1 MAAFATLGLVTSC
14 NQDDS
19 ESTKYSNN
27 EIGVH
32 ASLGDNTT
40 RAVETTISNLGS
52 FTLNTFQDGEDNYM
66 RDVKY
71 SSTDGSTW
79 TTEAGK
85 FFWPVEG
92 DLHFYG
98 YAPETP
104 GQSGTFKI
112 DKDAQTLT
120 DFSPNAAA
128 SEQKDFVYT
137 SATGNGSSNGETGID
152 LNFKHALTEI
162 SISAK
167 NSNTAYTV
175 TVSGV
180 RIGNVKT
187 KGTFTFPS
195 TTGTDASWSLSDKT
209 SDKGNYETTWTEGVT
224 LGGDVSTLDESN
236 VPFMIIPQSLT
247 STTKYADG
255 NYIAMKVKITM
266 QGGKVLHDGWAY
278 IGIDTNWEMGKHYVY
293 TLDFSNGAGQDDNG
307 KDIISGKN
315 IKLNVS
321 ITPWNER
328 TVELSQKF
336 ISGTVKDM
344 SSFDIEMRGKKKHIT
359 PDINGNFKCDI
370 TGIDFTNMQAMFQL
384 NKSLTTLDLSQ
395 LNTSNVTN
403 MASMFNR
410 CSSLTT
416 LDLSN
421 WDTRNVTVI
430 NEMFYACNSLKNLDV
445 NHFNTSKIKRFAG
458 MFQGCSSLTAL
469 DLSNWDTSN
478 VKGMENMFEWCESLT
493 TLDLS
498 NFNTSKVN
506 DMDYM
511 FHYCKS
517 LTTLDLSN
525 WDTSNV
531 YSMINMFYAC
541 KSLKN
546 LDVSHFNT
554 NNVGSMFGVFDSCSS
569 LMTLDLSNWDTS
581 KVNSMCNMFYN
592 CASLRTLDLSHF
604 DTRNVTEMSSM
615 FSGCTT
621 LKTLDLS
628 NFDTSKVTDIH
639 GMFQGCSN
647 LTTLD
652 LSNWNTSNVSAIR
665 EMFKD
670 CKKLTT
676 IYVDNCDASTIEK
689 IKSAVKS
696 AGLSEDIVKTRK

>member
-1 MAAFATLGLVTSC
+1 MKKSVIYMAAFATLGLATSC
-14 NQDDS
+14 SQDAL
-19 ESTKYSNN
+19 EGTKFSNN

-52 FTLNTFQDGEDNYM
+52 FTLNTFQDGDDNYM
-66 RDVKY
+66 SNVKY

-162 SISAK
+162 SIGAK

-175 TVSGV
+175 TVTGV

-195 TTGTDASWSLSDKT
+195 TTGTDASWSLSDAS
-209 SDKGNYETTWTEGVT
+209 SDKGNYETSWTEGVT
-224 LGGDVSTLDESN
+224 LGSEVSTLGKSN

-247 STTKYADG
+247 SMTKYADG

-321 ITPWNER
+321 VTVWDKKNSDIPNYICGTCTDDFEIRINGIKRKVTKDKKGQWKYEIRDAIITD
-328 TVELSQKF
+328 LSNLFDDARSIKNVDF
-336 ISGTVKDM
+336 KHIDTSHVTNM
-344 SSFDIEMRGKKKHIT
+344 SSMFSMCWWANIDVSNLNTSKATNLSSMFYYCLNDVKG
-359 PDINGNFKCDI
+359 INN
-370 TGIDFTNMQAMFQL
+370 
-384 NKSLTTLDLSQ
+384 

-403 MASMFNR
+403 MSYMFSR
-410 CSSLTT
+410 SSI
-416 LDLSN
+416 S
-421 WDTRNVTVI
+421 
-430 NEMFYACNSLKNLDV
+430 NLDV
-445 NHFNTSKIKRFAG
+445 SNYDTSNVTDMSGMFKTTGIKSFNLSKWTTSKVANMSY
-458 MFQGCSSLTAL
+458 MFSNNVKIENL

-478 VKGMENMFEWCESLT
+478 VTDMHNMFEECSFLT
-493 TLDLS
+493 I
-498 NFNTSKVN
+498 
-506 DMDYM
+506 
-511 FHYCKS
+511 
-517 LTTLDLSN
+517 LDLSN
-525 WDTSNV
+525 WD
-531 YSMINMFYAC
+531 M
-541 KSLKN
+541 
-546 LDVSHFNT
+546 
-554 NNVGSMFGVFDSCSS
+554 
-569 LMTLDLSNWDTS
+569 
-581 KVNSMCNMFYN
+581 
-592 CASLRTLDLSHF
+592 
-604 DTRNVTEMSSM
+604 RNVT
-615 FSGCTT
+615 
-621 LKTLDLS
+621 
-628 NFDTSKVTDIH
+628 
-639 GMFQGCSN
+639 
-647 LTTLD
+647 
-652 LSNWNTSNVSAIR
+652 NTA
-665 EMFKD
+665 EMFNG
-670 CKKLTT
+670 CPRYIT
-676 IYVDNCDASTIEK
+676 IYVDNCDASTVEK

-696 AGLSEDIVKTRK
+696 AGLSENIVKTRK

>member
-1 MAAFATLGLVTSC
+1 MRIEKITLIINLNFKAKMKKSVIYMAAFATLGLATSC

-32 ASLGDNTT
+32 ASFGDNTT

-66 RDVKY
+66 NNVKY

-128 SEQKDFVYT
+128 SDQKDFVYT

-162 SISAK
+162 SIDAK

-175 TVSGV
+175 TVTGV

-224 LGGDVSTLDESN
+224 LGGEVSKLDASN

-315 IKLNVS
+315 IKLNVTVTAWNKESS
-321 ITPWNER
+321 I
-328 TVELSQKF
+328 L
-336 ISGTVKDM
+336 
-344 SSFDIEMRGKKKHIT
+344 KK
-359 PDINGNFKCDI
+359 
-370 TGIDFTNMQAMFQL
+370 
-384 NKSLTTLDLSQ
+384 
-395 LNTSNVTN
+395 
-403 MASMFNR
+403 
-410 CSSLTT
+410 
-416 LDLSN
+416 
-421 WDTRNVTVI
+421 
-430 NEMFYACNSLKNLDV
+430 
-445 NHFNTSKIKRFAG
+445 
-458 MFQGCSSLTAL
+458 
-469 DLSNWDTSN
+469 
-478 VKGMENMFEWCESLT
+478 
-493 TLDLS
+493 
-498 NFNTSKVN
+498 
-506 DMDYM
+506 
-511 FHYCKS
+511 
-517 LTTLDLSN
+517 
-525 WDTSNV
+525 
-531 YSMINMFYAC
+531 
-541 KSLKN
+541 
-546 LDVSHFNT
+546 
-554 NNVGSMFGVFDSCSS
+554 
-569 LMTLDLSNWDTS
+569 
-581 KVNSMCNMFYN
+581 
-592 CASLRTLDLSHF
+592 
-604 DTRNVTEMSSM
+604 
-615 FSGCTT
+615 
-621 LKTLDLS
+621 
-628 NFDTSKVTDIH
+628 
-639 GMFQGCSN
+639 
-647 LTTLD
+647 
-652 LSNWNTSNVSAIR
+652 
-665 EMFKD
+665 
-670 CKKLTT
+670 
-676 IYVDNCDASTIEK
+676 
-689 IKSAVKS
+689 
-696 AGLSEDIVKTRK
+696 RK

>member
-1 MAAFATLGLVTSC
+1 MKKSVIYMAAFATLGLATSC
-14 NQDDS
+14 SQDAL
-19 ESTKYSNN
+19 EGTKYSNN

-52 FTLNTFQDGEDNYM
+52 FTLNTFQNGEANYM
-66 RDVKY
+66 NNVKY

-162 SISAK
+162 SIDAK

-195 TTGTDASWSLSDKT
+195 TTGTDASWSLSDAS

-224 LGGDVSTLDESN
+224 LGGEVSKLDASN

-321 ITPWNER
+321 VTPWDEKAAA
-328 TVELSQKF
+328 LPQKL
-336 ISGTVKDM
+336 ISGNNNATYL
-344 SSFDIEMRGKKKHIT
+344 FYIT
-359 PDINGNFKCDI
+359 INGEKKTIVPDSNGNWKYDI
-370 TGIDFTNMQAMFQL
+370 TGIDFTNM
-384 NKSLTTLDLSQ
+384 S
-395 LNTSNVTN
+395 
-403 MASMFNR
+403 
-410 CSSLTT
+410 
-416 LDLSN
+416 
-421 WDTRNVTVI
+421 
-430 NEMFYACNSLKNLDV
+430 
-445 NHFNTSKIKRFAG
+445 G
-458 MFQGCSSLTAL
+458 MFESCNT
-469 DLSNWDTSN
+469 LS
-478 VKGMENMFEWCESLT
+478 
-493 TLDLS
+493 
-498 NFNTSKVN
+498 
-506 DMDYM
+506 
-511 FHYCKS
+511 
-517 LTTLDLSN
+517 
-525 WDTSNV
+525 
-531 YSMINMFYAC
+531 
-541 KSLKN
+541 
-546 LDVSHFNT
+546 
-554 NNVGSMFGVFDSCSS
+554 
-569 LMTLDLSNWDTS
+569 
-581 KVNSMCNMFYN
+581 
-592 CASLRTLDLSHF
+592 
-604 DTRNVTEMSSM
+604 
-615 FSGCTT
+615 
-621 LKTLDLS
+621 TLDLS
-628 NFDTSKVTDIH
+628 NFDTSKVKVMYS
-639 GMFQGCSN
+639 MFSGCSFTTLDLSNFDTRNVGDIRNMFASCIN

-652 LSNWNTSNVSAIR
+652 LSNWDMSKVKSTDK
-665 EMFKD
+665 MFYR
-670 CKKLTT
+670 CKNLTT
-676 IYVDNCDASTIEK
+676 IYVDNCDEVTVEK
-689 IKSAVKS
+689 IKSAVKE

>member
-1 MAAFATLGLVTSC
+1 MAAFATLGLATSC
-14 NQDDS
+14 SQDAL
-19 ESTKYSNN
+19 EGTKYSNN

-162 SISAK
+162 SIGAK

-315 IKLNVS
+315 IKLNVTVTAWNKESS
-321 ITPWNER
+321 I
-328 TVELSQKF
+328 L
-336 ISGTVKDM
+336 
-344 SSFDIEMRGKKKHIT
+344 KK
-359 PDINGNFKCDI
+359 
-370 TGIDFTNMQAMFQL
+370 
-384 NKSLTTLDLSQ
+384 
-395 LNTSNVTN
+395 
-403 MASMFNR
+403 
-410 CSSLTT
+410 
-416 LDLSN
+416 
-421 WDTRNVTVI
+421 
-430 NEMFYACNSLKNLDV
+430 
-445 NHFNTSKIKRFAG
+445 
-458 MFQGCSSLTAL
+458 
-469 DLSNWDTSN
+469 
-478 VKGMENMFEWCESLT
+478 
-493 TLDLS
+493 
-498 NFNTSKVN
+498 
-506 DMDYM
+506 
-511 FHYCKS
+511 
-517 LTTLDLSN
+517 
-525 WDTSNV
+525 
-531 YSMINMFYAC
+531 
-541 KSLKN
+541 
-546 LDVSHFNT
+546 
-554 NNVGSMFGVFDSCSS
+554 
-569 LMTLDLSNWDTS
+569 
-581 KVNSMCNMFYN
+581 
-592 CASLRTLDLSHF
+592 
-604 DTRNVTEMSSM
+604 
-615 FSGCTT
+615 
-621 LKTLDLS
+621 
-628 NFDTSKVTDIH
+628 
-639 GMFQGCSN
+639 
-647 LTTLD
+647 
-652 LSNWNTSNVSAIR
+652 
-665 EMFKD
+665 
-670 CKKLTT
+670 
-676 IYVDNCDASTIEK
+676 
-689 IKSAVKS
+689 
-696 AGLSEDIVKTRK
+696 RK

>member
-1 MAAFATLGLVTSC
+1 MKKSVIYMAAFATLGLATSC
-14 NQDDS
+14 SQDAL
-19 ESTKYSNN
+19 EGTKYSNN

-52 FTLNTFQDGEDNYM
+52 FTLNTFQDGDDNYM
-66 RDVKY
+66 SNVKY

-120 DFSPNAAA
+120 DFSPNTAA

-137 SATGNGSSNGETGID
+137 SATGNGSSNSETGID

-162 SISAK
+162 SIGAK

-195 TTGTDASWSLSDKT
+195 TTGTDASWSLSDAT
-209 SDKGNYETTWTEGVT
+209 SDKGNYETSWTDGVT
-224 LGGDVSTLDESN
+224 LGDEVSTLDKSN
-236 VPFMIIPQSLT
+236 VPFMIIPQPLN

-266 QGGKVLHDGWAY
+266 QGGNVLHDGWAY

-307 KDIISGKN
+307 KDIISGKD

-321 ITPWNER
+321 VTPWNEKAAA
-328 TVELSQKF
+328 LPQY
-336 ISGTVKDM
+336 ISGT
-344 SSFDIEMRGKKKHIT
+344 SSKTYPFNIRINGESKTIT
-359 PDINGNFKCDI
+359 PESNGKWKYDI
-370 TGIDFTNMQAMFQL
+370 TGIDFTTMASMFSSLRNEYLTTLDLSNL
-384 NKSLTTLDLSQ
+384 NTSNVTTMEGMFANCRSLTTLDLSNWDTSKVTFMSSMFVDCMS
-395 LNTSNVTN
+395 LTNLDLSNWNTSKVTT
-403 MASMFNR
+403 MASMFSFSESLTTLDLSNWNTSKVTFMR
-410 CSSLTT
+410 NMFRGCSSLTT

-421 WDTRNVTVI
+421 WDTHNVTDM
-430 NEMFYACNSLKNLDV
+430 N
-445 NHFNTSKIKRFAG
+445 
-458 MFQGCSSLTAL
+458 
-469 DLSNWDTSN
+469 
-478 VKGMENMFEWCESLT
+478 NMFSY
-493 TLDLS
+493 S
-498 NFNTSKVN
+498 
-506 DMDYM
+506 
-511 FHYCKS
+511 KS
-517 LTTLDLSN
+517 LT
-525 WDTSNV
+525 
-531 YSMINMFYAC
+531 
-541 KSLKN
+541 
-546 LDVSHFNT
+546 
-554 NNVGSMFGVFDSCSS
+554 
-569 LMTLDLSNWDTS
+569 
-581 KVNSMCNMFYN
+581 
-592 CASLRTLDLSHF
+592 
-604 DTRNVTEMSSM
+604 
-615 FSGCTT
+615 
-621 LKTLDLS
+621 TLDLS
-628 NFDTSKVTDIH
+628 NFDTSKVTDMAE
-639 GMFQGCSN
+639 MFRSCSS

-652 LSNWNTSNVSAIR
+652 LSNWKIQDRTKIAGIFYN
-665 EMFKD
+665 
-670 CKKLTT
+670 CKNLTT
-676 IYVDNCDASTIEK
+676 IYVDNCDAATLET

-696 AGLSEDIVKTRK
+696 ADLSEDIVKTRK

>member
-1 MAAFATLGLVTSC
+1 MAAFATLGLATSC
-14 NQDDS
+14 SQDAL
-19 ESTKYSNN
+19 EGTKYSNN

-162 SISAK
+162 SIGAK

-266 QGGKVLHDGWAY
+266 QGGKVVHDGWAY

-307 KDIISGKN
+307 KDIISGKD

-321 ITPWNER
+321 VTPWNEKAAA
-328 TVELSQKF
+328 LPQKF
-336 ISGTVKDM
+336 ISGTVNNTSPVGIIINTKY
-344 SSFDIEMRGKKKHIT
+344 ILIT
-359 PDINGNFKCDI
+359 PDFNGDWDYDI
-370 TGIDFTNMQAMFQL
+370 TGIDFTRMSSMF
-384 NKSLTTLDLSQ
+384 NGCSSLTTLDVKE
-395 LNTSNVTN
+395 LNTSNITS
-403 MASMFNR
+403 MWSMFRVCQNLTTLDVSHFDTR
-410 CSSLTT
+410 NVTDMSYMFNGCRSLTT

-421 WDTRNVTVI
+421 WDTRNVT
-430 NEMFYACNSLKNLDV
+430 NMG
-445 NHFNTSKIKRFAG
+445 G
-458 MFQGCSSLTAL
+458 MFSYCR
-469 DLSNWDTSN
+469 
-478 VKGMENMFEWCESLT
+478 SLT

-498 NFNTSKVN
+498 NFDTSNVTEIDN
-506 DMDYM
+506 ETGI
-511 FHYCKS
+511 FQGCES
-517 LTTLDLSN
+517 ITTLDLSN
-525 WDTSNV
+525 WDTRN
-531 YSMINMFYAC
+531 ITGFFATFQGC
-541 KSLKN
+541 ESL
-546 LDVSHFNT
+546 T
-554 NNVGSMFGVFDSCSS
+554 
-569 LMTLDLSNWDTS
+569 TLNLSNWDT
-581 KVNSMCNMFYN
+581 
-592 CASLRTLDLSHF
+592 
-604 DTRNVTEMSSM
+604 RNVTNMSDM
-615 FSGCTT
+615 FR
-621 LKTLDLS
+621 D
-628 NFDTSKVTDIH
+628 
-639 GMFQGCSN
+639 CSS

-652 LSNWNTSNVSAIR
+652 LSNFYTSNVTKMI
-665 EMFKD
+665 EMFWNCESLQTLDLSNWNMNNVIHMTNMFVGCDNLK
-670 CKKLTT
+670 T
-676 IYVDNCDASTIEK
+676 IYVDNCDAATVEK

-696 AGLSEDIVKTRK
+696 ARLSEDIVKTRK